1 MVAHLNLVRFLA
13 MKFVNRGEPLDDLV
27 QVGTLGLLKA
37 IDRFDPERGV
47 EFTTYA
53 TPTIVGEIK
62 RHFRDKGWA
71 VKVPR
76 RLQELNQSV
85 NRSVETLAIELGRSP
100 TVAELAERLN
110 ASEEEILE
118 AQELGQ
124 AYNLLSLDSEV
135 GGDGDKKSQT
145 LADTVG
151 MTDTGMELLE
161 DRANLERAFHVLDR
175 PRTRDHLP
183 ALLRIRFANRDRREA
198 ASLADAR
205 VAPAGQGARKTARRP
220 RRLRAL
226 DLALAWPLRRPS
238 GGSVRRGR
246 CRGPL
251 FCYHFALTPMKSQE
265 LRQAWIDFFVAKGH
279 KPLPS
284 AGLIPDEM
292 STTLFTI
299 AGMEQFVPVFLGE
312 QPPPAPRAVTVQ
324 RCLRVAGAKSDIEN
338 VGRTGRHGTFLEML
352 GQLQLRRLLQARGD
366 RLGLGVRHRT

>member
-1 MVAHLNLVRFLA
+1 MLSRLTEANDAEREEVREELVVAHLNLVRFLA

-37 IDRFDPERGV
+37 IDRFDTERGV

-85 NRSVETLAIELGRSP
+85 NRSVDALAIELGRSP

-161 DRANLERAFHVLDR
+161 DRANLERAFHVLTGR
-175 PRTRDHLP
+175 ERVIIYLRFYESVSQTEIAARLQVSQMHVSRLQAK
-183 ALLRIRFANRDRREA
+183 ALEKLRGA
-198 ASLADAR
+198 LAD
-205 VAPAGQGARKTARRP
+205 
-220 RRLRAL
+220 
-226 DLALAWPLRRPS
+226 
-238 GGSVRRGR
+238 
-246 CRGPL
+246 
-251 FCYHFALTPMKSQE
+251 
-265 LRQAWIDFFVAKGH
+265 
-279 KPLPS
+279 
-284 AGLIPDEM
+284 
-292 STTLFTI
+292 
-299 AGMEQFVPVFLGE
+299 
-312 QPPPAPRAVTVQ
+312 
-324 RCLRVAGAKSDIEN
+324 
-338 VGRTGRHGTFLEML
+338 
-352 GQLQLRRLLQARGD
+352 
-366 RLGLGVRHRT
+366 